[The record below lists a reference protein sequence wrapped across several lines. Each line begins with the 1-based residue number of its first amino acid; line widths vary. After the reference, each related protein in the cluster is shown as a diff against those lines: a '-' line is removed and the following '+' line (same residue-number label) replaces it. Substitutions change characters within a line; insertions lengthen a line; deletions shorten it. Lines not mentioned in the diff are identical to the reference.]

1 MIERYWKNEI
11 KVIFQDD
18 FKYRKWFEV
27 ELAVAEVQAELGI
40 IPSDVP
46 DEIKKRMQDA
56 DFSKIAERAKEIE
69 REVDHDVIAFLL
81 AIEEKV
87 GEPARFLHFGM
98 TSSDVVDTANSMIIK
113 SALELILKALKELLE
128 SLKVKASTYRYQPIM
143 GRTHGV
149 FAEPT
154 SLGLKFLTYYSAF
167 TRDLENLEM
176 ALEKISYGKIS
187 GAVGNYSF
195 LSPEIEERAL
205 EKLGLKPE
213 PVSTQIVPRD
223 RYAYVF
229 NVIAISAGNIEKLA
243 TEIRLLQRTEVGE
256 LEEPFGRKQRGSSA
270 MPHKRNPIKSE
281 RLCGLARL
289 LRGYAHTAME
299 NLALWHERD
308 ISHSSTE
315 RFIIPDA
322 LSVYYYMLT
331 LIRTIVDD
339 LQINI
344 DRINENLVKFG
355 KFYLSEAILLAL
367 VKKGVKRGEAYEWV
381 KESAHRALKTGE
393 PFEKLIRENPNI
405 TRYLSPEELEEVLN
419 HDYLKNV
426 DKIFKRFGF

>member
-1 MIERYWKNEI
+1 
-11 KVIFQDD
+11 
-18 FKYRKWFEV
+18 
-27 ELAVAEVQAELGI
+27 
-40 IPSDVP
+40 
-46 DEIKKRMQDA
+46 
-56 DFSKIAERAKEIE
+56 
-69 REVDHDVIAFLL
+69 
-81 AIEEKV
+81 
-87 GEPARFLHFGM
+87 
-98 TSSDVVDTANSMIIK
+98 
-113 SALELILKALKELLE
+113 
-128 SLKVKASTYRYQPIM
+128 
-143 GRTHGV
+143 
-149 FAEPT
+149 
-154 SLGLKFLTYYSAF
+154 
-167 TRDLENLEM
+167 
-176 ALEKISYGKIS
+176 
-187 GAVGNYSF
+187 
-195 LSPEIEERAL
+195 
-205 EKLGLKPE
+205 
-213 PVSTQIVPRD
+213 
-223 RYAYVF
+223 
-229 NVIAISAGNIEKLA
+229 
-243 TEIRLLQRTEVGE
+243 
-256 LEEPFGRKQRGSSA
+256 
-270 MPHKRNPIKSE
+270 
-281 RLCGLARL
+281 L